1 LESLSRND
9 GKFGVRHYR
18 KGYTKASPFSQS
30 LTGVELKGCGVRSKK
45 HPSTFAD
52 SAKPPA
58 PPSAQP
64 LTPLAPA
71 RNDGA
76 MKQAFV
82 HCTELILDPDADA
95 AASGGAV
102 TVALCGSWDHKGACR
117 WPHHSHADWHECR
130 GNLRVVFVAD
140 ATEEAN
146 VRRLIDGALADGRCI
161 GPDGT
166 TSRWSLIA
174 GNQGVLTEAER
185 ELAARIALP
194 AHGN

>member
-1 LESLSRND
+1 TVKTQRIFSWLTARRARSDLEL
-9 GKFGVRHYR
+9 GKFEPQRR
-18 KGYTKASPFSQS
+18 Q
-30 LTGVELKGCGVRSKK
+30 VRS
-45 HPSTFAD
+45 PALPFAD

-58 PPSAQP
+58 PASAQP

-146 VRRLIDGALADGRCI
+146 V
-161 GPDGT
+161 
-166 TSRWSLIA
+166 
-174 GNQGVLTEAER
+174 
-185 ELAARIALP
+185 
-194 AHGN
+194 